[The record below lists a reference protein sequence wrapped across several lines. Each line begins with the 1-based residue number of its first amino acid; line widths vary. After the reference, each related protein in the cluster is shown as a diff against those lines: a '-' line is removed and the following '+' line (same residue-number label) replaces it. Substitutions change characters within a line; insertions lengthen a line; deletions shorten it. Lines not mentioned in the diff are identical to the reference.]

1 MADCDEE
8 YPRTVE
14 GFIAMRKVPYTNW
27 LHKSNEGEINESED
41 SNAEGESKATTG

>member
-14 GFIAMRKVPYTNW
+14 GFIAMRTIPYRRWDTP
-27 LHKSNEGEINESED
+27 KEGARD
-41 SNAEGESKATTG
+41 ATT